1 MQSIQ
6 QAPQGIGSIF
16 RDRMDAATPR
26 VLTTQIVAILRDPV
40 INAISQMGGI
50 RAARRQVI
58 RDFLTTPQG
67 DALFRAGLS
76 VLTPVIPVIPETAR
90 AALTREL
97 QVSALATF
105 GDFVASVITAPVA
118 GLLGGLFAAQETAS
132 KLGGQAQG
140 VEVEPRTHG

>member
-1 MQSIQ
+1 MNKYFDQSGRAIRAEEEEEIERPAKQSNNGIRNKDKDNTMQSIQ

-97 QVSALATF
+97 R
-105 GDFVASVITAPVA
+105 
-118 GLLGGLFAAQETAS
+118 
-132 KLGGQAQG
+132 G
-140 VEVEPRTHG
+140 VFRW